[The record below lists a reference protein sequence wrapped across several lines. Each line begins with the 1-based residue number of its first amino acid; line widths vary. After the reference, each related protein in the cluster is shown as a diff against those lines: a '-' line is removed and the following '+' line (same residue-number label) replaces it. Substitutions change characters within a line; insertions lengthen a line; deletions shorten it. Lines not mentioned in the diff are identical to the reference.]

1 MSKEKSRKINIEI
14 DEKTSEGIYSNLEII
29 NHSASE
35 FVMDFISI
43 MPGSSKNKVKS
54 RIIITPQHAKKLRKA
69 LNDNID
75 RFEQNFG
82 SIKDYENPK
91 FQLNFG
97 PTAKA

>member
-14 DEKTSEGIYSNLEII
+14 DEKTSEGIYSNLAII

-43 MPGSSKNKVKS
+43 MPGSTKNKVKS

>member
-14 DEKTSEGIYSNLEII
+14 DEKTSEGIYSNLAII

-43 MPGSSKNKVKS
+43 MPGSNKNKVKS

-82 SIKDYENPK
+82 SIKDYENQK

>member
-14 DEKTSEGIYSNLEII
+14 DEKTSEGIYSNLAII

-54 RIIITPQHAKKLRKA
+54 RIIITPQHAKKLRKS
-69 LNDNID
+69 LNDNIY
-75 RFEQNFG
+75 RFEQNF
-82 SIKDYENPK
+82 
-91 FQLNFG
+91 
-97 PTAKA
+97 

>member
-1 MSKEKSRKINIEI
+1 MSKEKNRKINIEI
-14 DEKTSEGIYSNLEII
+14 DEKTSEGIYSNLAII

-43 MPGSSKNKVKS
+43 MPGSTKNKVKS

-91 FQLNFG
+91 FQLSFG

>member
-1 MSKEKSRKINIEI
+1 MSKEKSMKINIEI
-14 DEKTSEGIYSNLEII
+14 DEKTSEGIYSNLAII

>member
-14 DEKTSEGIYSNLEII
+14 DEKSSDGIYSNLAII

-43 MPGSSKNKVKS
+43 MPGSTKNKVKS

-75 RFEQNFG
+75 KFEQNFG
-82 SIKDYENPK
+82 SIKNYENPK

-97 PTAKA
+97 PEAKA

>member
-14 DEKTSEGIYSNLEII
+14 DEKTSEGIYSNLAII

-43 MPGSSKNKVKS
+43 LPGSSKNKVKS

>member
-1 MSKEKSRKINIEI
+1 
-14 DEKTSEGIYSNLEII
+14 
-29 NHSASE
+29 
-35 FVMDFISI
+35 MDFISI
-43 MPGSSKNKVKS
+43 MPGSTKNKVKS